1 MKPFLLIPLLLIP
14 TFLWAQS
21 NVYKVE
27 GKVEIFNPKDY
38 AYVGYVIGNKG
49 YTDSAKVQNGRFIVT
64 GTIDQPHYAWLFDG
78 KKSTRFYLEPG
89 TISVTIPDSIQNAVV
104 VSPMNI
110 DNRKLKMML
119 KPTVDELALLEK
131 EYEAATPEQKK
142 GKEFTEAFEKKK
154 DVVSAKQKKIKE
166 QFIREN
172 TTSMLSLYI
181 LDQYTDGYAS
191 DFSELEPMFSPLS
204 ESIKNS
210 KLGKAYAKK
219 LALIQATSVGS
230 LAPDFT
236 QPDTSGKSVSLSS
249 FRGKYVLVDFW
260 ASWCEPCRQSF
271 PWMQRMQ
278 DKYGKDG
285 LVIIAINVDRDPAK
299 AANFLKNYQPNFHIR
314 YDAAGVVASQF
325 KVQGMPSTYIIGRN
339 GQPVAKHQGFFQ
351 AKLADYEAEL
361 VRLLGQHNNP

>member
-27 GKVEIFNPKDY
+27 GKVETSYPEDY
-38 AYVGYVIGNKG
+38 VYVGYVIANKG

-142 GKEFTEAFEKKK
+142 GKEFTEAFEKRKE
-154 DVVSAKQKKIKE
+154 VVYDKQENIKA

-172 TTSMLSLYI
+172 VTSMVSLYI
-181 LDQYTDGYAS
+181 LDQYTDWNAP
-191 DFSELEPMFSPLS
+191 DFSELEPMFSSLS
-204 ESIKNS
+204 EAIKNS
-210 KLGKAYAKK
+210 KPGKAYAKK
-219 LALIQATSVGS
+219 LALIQAISVGS
-230 LAPDFT
+230 LAPEFT
-236 QPDTSGKSVSLSS
+236 QPDTSGKAVSLSS

-260 ASWCEPCRQSF
+260 ASWCGPCRAENPNLVRNFHQYK
-271 PWMQRMQ
+271 
-278 DKYGKDG
+278 DKNFTILGVSLDRPDGKEAW
-285 LVIIAINVDRDPAK
+285 LKAIRKDRLDWTHVSELKQWHADIVKQYAIQAVPQ
-299 AANFLKNYQPNFHIR
+299 NFLIGPDGKVLAKNIR
-314 YDAAGVVASQF
+314 GENLD
-325 KVQGMPSTYIIGRN
+325 K
-339 GQPVAKHQGFFQ
+339 
-351 AKLADYEAEL
+351 KLAEIFSSK
-361 VRLLGQHNNP
+361 P